1 MRKEDLWEIYDRWD
15 GRTLKPDGRV
25 HFHTLDDAMERV
37 EGFARDL
44 ESNAPITLEDDGT
57 YRFFGNGKVIFRWK
71 GLGVFPHTLFLT
83 G

>member
-25 HFHTLDDAMERV
+25 HFHTLDDALDKV

-44 ESNAPITLEDDGT
+44 ESNVPITLEIDGT
-57 YRFFGNGKVIFRWK
+57 YRFFGNGKEIVRWK
-71 GLGVFPHTLFLT
+71 G
-83 G
+83 